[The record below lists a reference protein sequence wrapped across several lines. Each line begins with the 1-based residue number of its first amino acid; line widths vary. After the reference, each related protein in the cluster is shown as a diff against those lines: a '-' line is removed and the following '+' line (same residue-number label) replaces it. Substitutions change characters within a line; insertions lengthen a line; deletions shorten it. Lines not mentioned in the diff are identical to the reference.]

1 MTTVASRVPPVSS
14 EEEKEDMMNNMN
26 VINEGINQVGLAA
39 AVANAAS
46 STSTSTP
53 NSTPVS
59 TSPPIATTGPTSTA
73 ERMGDPP
80 QSLHPPT
87 TNLIRRGSF
96 PAARGG
102 LGGRGGSSENIRSRL
117 LSRLGIYGS
126 SPPLGGDG
134 GSQVQMMQS
143 QPLTAAQHRRVRIL
157 RGMGVGYNMFHQSP
171 PDGSATRRP
180 LSGVITKE
188 PLKTGICSDDEHD
201 KKDDEC
207 DDESIV
213 VPDDS
218 DDEEEIGDTGNNNN
232 ASPRRSSGTTTKT
245 KMKRSSSASKFV
257 KTKTTRIAFQDQ
269 VEVMPIP
276 TRHEYSNRI
285 KSRIWSNRYELQEN
299 AERNAVEF
307 ASEGWNWRN
316 VTEDE
321 GMYICSVSGELVHPA
336 WVGGLPTVENGGA
349 AKNNNTANTEVPAN
363 VADSGG
369 VAVVPAVG
377 DVASGSH

>member
-1 MTTVASRVPPVSS
+1 MRIL
-14 EEEKEDMMNNMN
+14 D
-26 VINEGINQVGLAA
+26 EGMAQVGLAA
-39 AVANAAS
+39 AVANSNLGS
-46 STSTSTP
+46 SSSRVPTTHTIPLPRTTDPPTQLPSPPSTTAPP
-53 NSTPVS
+53 NSYSNDTRIYDP
-59 TSPPIATTGPTSTA
+59 ATG
-73 ERMGDPP
+73 
-80 QSLHPPT
+80 
-87 TNLIRRGSF
+87 
-96 PAARGG
+96 RGG
-102 LGGRGGSSENIRSRL
+102 SNAGRGGRGGSSEDIRSRL

-126 SPPLGGDG
+126 SPPNSSIS
-134 GSQVQMMQS
+134 GSGSSSSKSMNPPQMQMQS

-171 PDGSATRRP
+171 PDGSARRSH
-180 LSGVITKE
+180 LSGVVPSTE
-188 PLKTGICSDDEHD
+188 PLKSGSGFRSREHEDKYEDDD
-201 KKDDEC
+201 C

-218 DDEEEIGDTGNNNN
+218 DDENDEDN
-232 ASPRRSSGTTTKT
+232 ANTINTIRSTTNRPTSSSSSSSKPTTKL
-245 KMKRSSSASKFV
+245 KP
-257 KTKTTRIAFQDQ
+257 KTTRIAFQDQ

-336 WVGGLPTVENGGA
+336 WVGGLPTQGASASAPNTNTNTAAEGGA
-349 AKNNNTANTEVPAN
+349 EASAAVEVE
-363 VADSGG
+363 VGG
-369 VAVVPAVG
+369 DMYGGGAPIG
-377 DVASGSH
+377 ETGGS